1 MKFIMAQ
8 QLTIKQI
15 AEKAG
20 VSVGTVDRI
29 LHNRGNVSSEAMNA
43 VKDVLEKYEYRKNL
57 HTSAVAFKKTGKSI
71 KLAAV
76 IPFSKP
82 GEYWDLIK
90 QGLLRGLKEYG
101 DISIDCHFA
110 YFDQFDSH
118 SCKKAYDEILCENF
132 SAVIVSPTFVQET
145 AEFCAKLDRMS
156 IPYIY
161 VDGKIPQCYPVASY
175 MADQDSCGRLM
186 ARMIDAFTPCN
197 GEVAIFL
204 PKRVG
209 TLMSNNS
216 LARKAAFLDH
226 YASINPSRVLK
237 ECYYTTDNPEVNI
250 TEMTEFFNANPD
262 VKGIAVMISTGYVV
276 SDALNAINRTD
287 VTVGGFDITY
297 GNDRCIREGTLTFV
311 INQHPEQQG
320 FNALESMLHY
330 TLYGTPD
337 SNINKLLPID
347 VVLKENI

>member
-1 MKFIMAQ
+1 MAQ

-29 LHNRGNVSSEAMNA
+29 LHNRGSVSAEAMQA
-43 VKDVLEKYEYRKNL
+43 VQAVLDKYEYRKNL

-76 IPFSKP
+76 IPHSKP

-90 QGLLRGLKEYG
+90 EGLLRGLKEYG
-101 DISIDCHFA
+101 DISIDCYFA
-110 YFDQFDSH
+110 YFDQFDSY
-118 SCKKAYDEILCENF
+118 SCKKAFDEILCNNF
-132 SAVIVSPTFVQET
+132 SAVIVSPTFVEET
-145 AEFCAKLDRMS
+145 KEFCCELDKKS

-161 VDGKIPQCYPVASY
+161 VDGKIPQCHPVASY

-186 ARMIDAFTPCN
+186 ARMIDAFTPWG

-216 LARKAAFLDH
+216 LARKEAFIDH
-226 YASINPSRVLK
+226 YTSINPSRVLK
-237 ECYYTTDNPEVNI
+237 ECYYTTDNPEVNV
-250 TEMTEFFNANPD
+250 TEMTEFFRFNPN

-276 SDALNAINRTD
+276 SDALNAIDRTD
-287 VTVGGFDITY
+287 VSVGGFDITY
-297 GNDRCIREGTLTFV
+297 GNERCIKDGTLTFV

-330 TLYGTPD
+330 LLYGTPD
-337 SNINKLLPID
+337 SNMRELLPID
-347 VVLKENI
+347 VVLRENIS